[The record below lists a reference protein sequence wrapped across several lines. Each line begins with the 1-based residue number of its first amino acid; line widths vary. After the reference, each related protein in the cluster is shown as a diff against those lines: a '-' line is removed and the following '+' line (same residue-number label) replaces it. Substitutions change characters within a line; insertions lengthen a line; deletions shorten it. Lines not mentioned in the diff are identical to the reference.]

1 MGNKASQESGRI
13 GGRLRQSNGLGLTR
27 LELDERCRPSGLYP
41 SCHWEDKVI
50 RRLIGDGKLAA
61 RQKGTERRT
70 KESDHECPICF
81 LNYGQVNVT
90 KCCQAVLCTECY
102 LQVHPQREKSV
113 CPFCNNPKLVV
124 SIKQG
129 LTHDE
134 LQQRAVEE
142 ERIRIRNDPER
153 AIENQQP
160 PEGYEPPHDENCP
173 QPLAEETLSAS
184 SAHSTSDA
192 YISGMTSSGH
202 SSTSVPTNIFGAS
215 LEQDS
220 RFLLMKARSES
231 ISSEGR
237 ESPPLE
243 ALALSASE
251 RRQLEAE
258 MQAQNKHPLAL
269 RLRMEEEERWL
280 QNELEHHRN
289 SLMNRNNTNENTRVL
304 RLGGGSAR
312 RDWNR
317 ILSALDQD
325 RNGSD
330 VATLLEATMSL
341 SMEERQSLGL
351 LSTSSDLFMTGL
363 TEEEQLAMAIEAS
376 LQASATEQLDSHSAE
391 DGGEG
396 TGNLNEEAP
405 RDA

>member
-1 MGNKASQESGRI
+1 M
-13 GGRLRQSNGLGLTR
+13 
-27 LELDERCRPSGLYP
+27 
-41 SCHWEDKVI
+41 
-50 RRLIGDGKLAA
+50 
-61 RQKGTERRT
+61 
-70 KESDHECPICF
+70 
-81 LNYGQVNVT
+81 
-90 KCCQAVLCTECY
+90 
-102 LQVHPQREKSV
+102 
-113 CPFCNNPKLVV
+113 VV

-129 LTHDE
+129 LTHNE

-142 ERIRIRNDPER
+142 ERIRERNDPER
-153 AIENQQP
+153 AIENKQP
-160 PEGYEPPHDENCP
+160 SEEYEPPHDENCP

-184 SAHSTSDA
+184 SAHSTSDFHA
-192 YISGMTSSGH
+192 SGMTSSGH
-202 SSTSVPTNIFGAS
+202 SSTSTNIFGAS

-258 MQAQNKHPLAL
+258 MQAQHKHPLAL
-269 RLRMEEEERWL
+269 RLRMEEEERWI

-325 RNGSD
+325 RNGTD
-330 VATLLEATMSL
+330 DTALLEAAMSL
-341 SMEERQSLGL
+341 SMEERQLLGL
-351 LSTSSDLFMTGL
+351 SSTSNDLFMTGL

-376 LQASATEQLDSHSAE
+376 LQASATEQLDSSSAE
-391 DGGEG
+391 DGGAETVV
-396 TGNLNEEAP
+396 TGNTHEEAS

>member
-1 MGNKASQESGRI
+1 M
-13 GGRLRQSNGLGLTR
+13 
-27 LELDERCRPSGLYP
+27 
-41 SCHWEDKVI
+41 I

-113 CPFCNNPKLVV
+113 CPFCNNSKLVV

-129 LTHDE
+129 LTPNE
-134 LQQRAVEE
+134 LQQRTVEE
-142 ERIRIRNDPER
+142 ERIRARNDPER
-153 AIENQQP
+153 AIENKQP
-160 PEGYEPPHDENCP
+160 QEPEYESPHDENCP

-192 YISGMTSSGH
+192 CASGMASSGH
-202 SSTSVPTNIFGAS
+202 SSTSFPTNIFGAS

-280 QNELEHHRN
+280 QNELEYHRH

-304 RLGGGSAR
+304 RLGGGGPAR

-325 RNGSD
+325 RNGLDD
-330 VATLLEATMSL
+330 VALLEATVSL

-351 LSTSSDLFMTGL
+351 MSASSDLFMTGL
-363 TEEEQLAMAIEAS
+363 TEEEQLAMAIAAS
-376 LQASATEQLDSHSAE
+376 LQASATDQPDSSRVNN
-391 DGGEG
+391 GGEARRVSE
-396 TGNLNEEAP
+396 NLDDESP